1 MTLPKAV
8 QKQADEADR
17 LMKEMQQGGESDEST
32 SSDEQAVVESPA
44 VKLEESPSIPDWE
57 HKFSVLQG
65 KYNAELPRLNQDLH
79 NLRDQN
85 LKLQDENTELKKVPE
100 KPRERP
106 DFTEVREDLGD
117 GAADAFAKQQETI
130 DKQNQLI
137 DEMRKQMT
145 QIGQNTQQSSEQMF
159 YSTLHTLVPEL
170 EALNKDPKFSAWLGE
185 TDIYSGKTR
194 QQLLNEAAST
204 LDVNRTASFFT
215 QWKKL
220 TTNKKSGIEKQ
231 VTPRTNQT
239 TTVPKGQQTYTR
251 ADVKKFYDDVARGK
265 YRNNQ
270 EQMKATDVDITR
282 AQSEGRIAA

>member
-1 MTLPKAV
+1 MALPKAV

-17 LMKEMQQGGESDEST
+17 LMREHQEGKEAENEVAPPEIEPETIKQEST
-32 SSDEQAVVESPA
+32 
-44 VKLEESPSIPDWE
+44 PDWE

-79 NLRDQN
+79 NLRDQIN
-85 LKLQDENTELKKVPE
+85 RLQEENTGLKKEPE
-100 KPRERP
+100 KPIERP

-137 DEMRKQMT
+137 DEMRQKIAQL
-145 QIGQNTQQSSEQMF
+145 GQNTQQSSEQMF
-159 YSTLHTLVPEL
+159 YSTLKTLVPEW
-170 EALNKDPKFSAWLGE
+170 ETLNTDPKFSVWLGE

-204 LDVNRTASFFT
+204 LDVDRTASFFT

-220 TTNKKSGIEKQ
+220 NTKKKLGIEKQ

-239 TTVPKGQQTYTR
+239 TETPQSQQTYTR
-251 ADVKKFYDDVARGK
+251 AEVKKFYDDVARGK
-265 YRNNQ
+265 YRGNQ